1 MVVASYAPGAL
12 AEGGG
17 KREPREPFGGRTRK
31 RRHSHSASWIKVHP
45 SVPSSLSG
53 LKEEGCATKA
63 WGLDVRW
70 PPLRGVVQTRFKI
83 LTPSAVK
90 PEGAVHRR
98 ASDPMRCAQAQAPIP
113 VLVDLAHRAVATESE
128 HLDRSA
134 LGRRS
139 VPRVARS
146 TIKLRVRV
154 CRGW

>member
-1 MVVASYAPGAL
+1 MSCAPGAL

-17 KREPREPFGGRTRK
+17 KREPREPLGGRTRK
-31 RRHSHSASWIKVHP
+31 RWHSPSALWSKIHP
-45 SVPSSLSG
+45 SIPSSVSG
-53 LKEEGCATKA
+53 LKEEVCATKA
-63 WGLDVRW
+63 WGVDVRW
-70 PPLRGVVQTRFKI
+70 PPLRGFVQTRFKI

-98 ASDPMRCAQAQAPIP
+98 ASDPMKCAQAQAPIP
-113 VLVDLAHRAVATESE
+113 VLVDFAHRAVATESE

-139 VPRVARS
+139 VPRGASS

-154 CRGW
+154 C